1 MTTLPTDLPA
11 LDVAPGP
18 VRAKPLPQD
27 RPVRW
32 GVIATGKIAHKF
44 VADLAQLEECE
55 VAAVGSRRQE
65 SADAFAQTHG
75 IAAAYGDYR
84 SVVEDPD
91 VDVVYIA
98 SPHSMHRE
106 HVELAFG
113 AGKAVL
119 CEKSLTL
126 NAGDAEVLVA
136 MARDKGLFL
145 MEAMW
150 MRCDPLIRRLQQL
163 VASGALGEV
172 RQVRA
177 DLGFVVDKPP
187 TDRLLDPALGAGALL
202 DMGIYPLTFAQL
214 FLGEPT
220 AVAATAG
227 LSAVGRRPRPL
238 AEPRLRER
246 RHGGRHHH
254 HDGLVA
260 THRLHR
266 DEPRTDRPAGTVPP
280 SRDSH
285 LVVVRQRS
293 GSRPARG
300 GPGAQ
305 RADALPRLRARGAGG
320 GALPAARRDRESARC
335 PWTRASR

>member
-91 VDVVYIA
+91 VDVVYVA

-126 NAGDAEVLVA
+126 NAGDAERA
-136 MARDKGLFL
+136 GRD
-145 MEAMW
+145 
-150 MRCDPLIRRLQQL
+150 
-163 VASGALGEV
+163 
-172 RQVRA
+172 
-177 DLGFVVDKPP
+177 
-187 TDRLLDPALGAGALL
+187 
-202 DMGIYPLTFAQL
+202 
-214 FLGEPT
+214 
-220 AVAATAG
+220 
-227 LSAVGRRPRPL
+227 
-238 AEPRLRER
+238 
-246 RHGGRHHH
+246 
-254 HDGLVA
+254 
-260 THRLHR
+260 
-266 DEPRTDRPAGTVPP
+266 GT
-280 SRDSH
+280 
-285 LVVVRQRS
+285 
-293 GSRPARG
+293 
-300 GPGAQ
+300 
-305 RADALPRLRARGAGG
+305 
-320 GALPAARRDRESARC
+320 
-335 PWTRASR
+335 